1 MPRRHRQSAIALLIT
16 GTAIAS
22 AACGSSS
29 KSSPTAPKG
38 PSAAALAAYYDAL
51 AGQLLDSAGN
61 DTLVAQGIGIFNGI
75 IADGVTP
82 SRVSVTINGVDS
94 LWYGNAATF
103 VDSAAE
109 DSEQV
114 VALWSD
120 TLATTII
127 IAEYQF
133 NELSSVQAVV
143 RGGDLVTATTTAS
156 DTGSSVFGLTN
167 GVCSLTSITNANVDI
182 PTYDPVD
189 YTCQSASGL
198 ADFSVGFPS
207 GDATASGAI
216 QSASLA
222 YSPIIAVRLQG
233 VTETTGVPFAR
244 VPRLVHRLGQLRRRR

>member
-1 MPRRHRQSAIALLIT
+1 MLRRSRRSAVAVLLAGAALT
-16 GTAIAS
+16 
-22 AACGSSS
+22 AACSSS
-29 KSSPTAPKG
+29 NKSSPTGPKG
-38 PSAAALAAYYDAL
+38 PTAAELAAYYDAL

-75 IADGVTP
+75 IADGFVP

-94 LWYGNAATF
+94 MWYGNAATF

-120 TLATTII
+120 TLATTIV

-133 NELSSVQAVV
+133 NVLTSVQAVV
-143 RGGDLVTATTTAS
+143 RGGDLVTATTTPS

-167 GVCSLTSITNANVDI
+167 GVCSLTSITNVNVDI
-182 PTYDPVD
+182 PTYDP
-189 YTCQSASGL
+189 TNFSCQSASGL
-198 ADFSVGFPS
+198 ADFSVGFPGGDGTPS
-207 GDATASGAI
+207 GTI

-233 VTETTGVPFAR
+233 LAEATGVPFSR
-244 VPRLVHRLGQLRRRR
+244 VPRIAHRLGALRRRR